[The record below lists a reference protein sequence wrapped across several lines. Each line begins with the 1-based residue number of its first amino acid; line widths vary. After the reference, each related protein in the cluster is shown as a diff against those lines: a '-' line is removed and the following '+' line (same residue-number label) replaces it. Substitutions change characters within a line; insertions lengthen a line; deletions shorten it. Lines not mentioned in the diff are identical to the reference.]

1 MTTFLKK
8 LGAKQIMGN
17 VKKAVQDYCPND
29 GDKVT
34 LYTVFGVANG
44 IKTGT
49 TNYGPWTAFQ
59 GQFEA
64 QNHVDQNAYASN
76 QAFIP
81 EPLQS
86 MLVAALEKSDTVQ
99 FAITVDVKRRD
110 DLNVGYEFL
119 PTPHIQT
126 QENDPLAHLRS
137 ALPQIAAP
145 VKLAAPALIDEK
157 QDTKPDAE
165 PVAEKAPAK
174 PGKSK

>member
-49 TNYGPWTAFQ
+49 TNYGQWTAFQ

-86 MLVAALEKSDTVQ
+86 MLVSALEKSDTVQ

-119 PTPHIQT
+119 PTPHIQA

-137 ALPQIAAP
+137 SVPQIAAP
-145 VKLAAPALIDEK
+145 VKVQAIEENTGETLAQEK
-157 QDTKPDAE
+157 AE
-165 PVAEKAPAK
+165 PVVEKSPAK